1 MPAEVRL
8 AHEIERLLSAP
19 SASRAKEVLDKA
31 EKLAAADRGSL
42 FVRGLSSRFWDV
54 RKAASEKLC
63 ALGAEVALPLL
74 KPVIDDPKSDDNAI
88 YWSIQSLASLGAQG
102 ADMLLDFLSRCPAEL
117 RVFAIK
123 AFAKVHTAR
132 AIPAMVEM
140 LNSPDYATR
149 EEAARVLAE
158 SADESVGAVRH
169 LLNNGTPD
177 QKFWAF
183 KILAKVMG
191 VKAVEPLTKILKN
204 PAEEQQG
211 AYALA
216 ALKEIRHP
224 VVIPTLISMLGH
236 DSWYYRAEAAEI
248 LEGMGEIAV
257 PELKKVLDSDNADI
271 RFWAMKILREILG
284 SQIVGLL
291 EKYLASPQ
299 KSARYSAVLTIGGLK
314 DAAAARLLIRCF
326 QDEAWIIRKIA
337 SDNLVRMGD
346 VALKFLLDNLGSDNE
361 ESLYWTLTTLGK
373 MGDDA
378 AEPFVARLLTHGQK
392 NIRAHAVESLAGIAS
407 EAAVNDL
414 IKAFKN
420 DVWIVRQRACEA
432 LARLGDRALK
442 SLLAHVDDADG
453 DVAHWTDKVL
463 STFTHAGLPR
473 LLADIKRAKPDDR
486 EALLKRLR
494 VQSPVTVADL
504 LKSPNA
510 GKEAVLRLPVP
521 ASPQEVV
528 AAAPE
533 SAGVPRPV
541 AKKPAMSL
549 FDAPSQGVY
558 PMSFD
563 EILLHAQ
570 KCGASDLHVKIG
582 EPPVLRINGVLT
594 KTNFPPVSADASKAL
609 VSAILT
615 DHQKHVLLENLQL
628 DCSYEVTTG
637 CRFRLNL
644 YKQTRGLEAACRY
657 IDPDIPAFRQLGL
670 PDWVMAKI
678 GSYADGL
685 VLVTGPTGS
694 GKSTTIASLI
704 GYINRH
710 FSRHIITIEDPIEYV
725 HENVLSLI
733 SYREVGMDVHS
744 FPLGLRGALRE
755 DPDVILIGELR
766 DKETISTALTLAGT
780 GHLVL
785 STFHTSN
792 ASQTVEQL
800 IDFFPTDQQTHVRRQ
815 VAFIVRAIL
824 SQRLFI
830 RQDGRGRV
838 PALEILLS
846 THAVR
851 NLIRDGNTQ
860 QLYSVIQASSE
871 DGMQT
876 FDASLM
882 ELVGN
887 RSISYED
894 ALPFVYDLQNFKPKG
909 GSGGRGGR
917 P

>member
-1 MPAEVRL
+1 MPSEPRL

-19 SASRAKEVLDKA
+19 SAARAREVLDKA
-31 EKLAAADRGSL
+31 DKLGAAERGAL
-42 FVRGLSSRFWDV
+42 YVRGLSSRFWDV
-54 RKAASEKLC
+54 RKAATEKLC
-63 ALGAEVALPLL
+63 LLGHAVAIPLL
-74 KPVIDDPKSDDNAI
+74 KPILEDPKSDENAI
-88 YWSIQSLASLGAQG
+88 YWSIQSLANLGAEGGQL
-102 ADMLLDFLSRCPAEL
+102 LLDFVGRCPAEL
-117 RVFAIK
+117 RIFAIK
-123 AFAKVHTAR
+123 AFAKVKAPE
-132 AIPAMVEM
+132 AIPALVEM
-140 LNSPDYATR
+140 LNSTDYATR
-149 EEAARVLAE
+149 EEAARVLADN
-158 SADESVGAVRH
+158 ADESVGAVRT
-169 LLNNGTPD
+169 LLNSGTPD

-224 VVIPTLISMLGH
+224 IVIPTLIAMLGH

-284 SQIVGLL
+284 AKVVPLL
-291 EKYLASPQ
+291 ETYLASPQ

-314 DAAAARLLIRCF
+314 DAGAARLLIRCF

-346 VALKFLLDNLGSDNE
+346 TTLKYLLDNLSSDNE
-361 ESLYWTLTTLGK
+361 ESLYWTLATLGK
-373 MGDDA
+373 LGDDA
-378 AEPFVARLLTHGQK
+378 AEPFVARLLSHGQK
-392 NIRAHAVESLAGIAS
+392 NIRLHAVDSLAGIGS
-407 EAAVNDL
+407 EGAVNDL
-414 IKAFKN
+414 VKAFKN
-420 DVWIVRQRACEA
+420 DIWTVRQRACEA
-432 LARLGDRALK
+432 LTRLGEKALK
-442 SLLAHVDDADG
+442 TLLQHVDDPDG
-453 DVAHWTDKVL
+453 DIAHWTDKAL
-463 STFTHAGLPR
+463 SAYTHVGLPR
-473 LLADIKRAKPDDR
+473 LLADLKRAKPDDR
-486 EALLKRLR
+486 EALMKRLR
-494 VQSPVTVADL
+494 AQSPITIADL

-521 ASPQEVV
+521 SAAPV
-528 AAAPE
+528 AAVAP
-533 SAGVPRPV
+533 SDASGGHRVAAHKPV
-541 AKKPAMSL
+541 LSL
-549 FDAPSQGVY
+549 FDSPAHGIY
-558 PMSFD
+558 PMTFD

-570 KCGASDLHVKIG
+570 KCGASDLHIKIG
-582 EPPVLRINGVLT
+582 EPPILRINGVLT
-594 KTNFPPVSADASKAL
+594 KTNFPGVGPDAARAII
-609 VSAILT
+609 SAILT

-628 DCSYEVTTG
+628 DCSYEVTNG

-657 IDPDIPAFRQLGL
+657 IDPDVPSFRQLGL
-670 PDWVMAKI
+670 PDWVMSKI

-725 HENVLSLI
+725 HENVLSII

-785 STFHTSN
+785 STFHTSS
-792 ASQTVEQL
+792 ASQTMEQL
-800 IDFFPTDQQTHVRRQ
+800 IDFFPTDQQTHIRRQ
-815 VAFIVRAIL
+815 LAFILRAIL

-838 PALEILLS
+838 PSLEILLT

-871 DGMQT
+871 EGMQT

-887 RSISYED
+887 RTISYED

-909 GSGGRGGR
+909 GGGRGQR
-917 P
+917 S